1 MWTIPQMLVGNPVE
15 NSINVSSKDTDEER
29 KVHSKGDNT
38 EIMNHY
44 KADEAVR
51 KLCESLF

>member
-1 MWTIPQMLVGNPVE
+1 MLVGNPVE

-38 EIMNHY
+38 EIMNNY